1 METFEQNSAG
11 FILFKDNGERK
22 YLLLKHGMNYW
33 NFPKGKIESGESDLD
48 AAKRELYEET
58 GLDKIEIIDGFEEK
72 FGYTFLVKEGLI
84 KKVVKMFLAKYLY
97 GSINLSQEH
106 EEYQWYV
113 FEDAVVILKFNNIRK
128 SLKVAD
134 KYLSDK

>member
-72 FGYTFLVKEGLI
+72 FGYKFLVKEGLI